1 MSFLGN
7 FFGSSAL
14 APAVP
19 ASLPPGWQEIT
30 VDGKKMYVNRT
41 TNEISSTPPPPPSS
55 ASLPH
60 GWEQNTNEY
69 GTYYAGPLTV
79 MDETTTYRQD
89 EFPTWE
95 YRPKAVRLSSDWEVF
110 SSNAKTKLYKNKK
123 TNEITQNYPLAHGDD
138 LQKILDDESAKVAN
152 ESDSL
157 AERMRASSGQ
167 YRGGLK
173 NKSKRK
179 QRKRKQRKRKQSK
192 RK

>member
-1 MSFLGN
+1 MSFFGK
-7 FFGSSAL
+7 FFGSSAS

-30 VDGKKMYVNRT
+30 VDGKKMYVSRT

-55 ASLPH
+55 ATSLPY
-60 GWEQNTNEY
+60 GWEKKMNEY

-79 MDETTTYRQD
+79 THATTTYRQN
-89 EFPTWE
+89 ELPTWKDL
-95 YRPKAVRLSSDWEVF
+95 PDTIRLSSDWEVF
-110 SSNAKTKLYKNKK
+110 SSRNAKTYKNKK

-138 LQKILDDESAKVAN
+138 LQKILDDESAKTAT
-152 ESDSL
+152 ESSLWNNKMHDS
-157 AERMRASSGQ
+157 G

-179 QRKRKQRKRKQSK
+179 QRKRKQSKRKQSK

>member
-1 MSFLGN
+1 MSFFRN
-7 FFGSSAL
+7 FFGSS

-41 TNEISSTPPPPPSS
+41 TNKILSTPPPPPSS
-55 ASLPH
+55 AY
-60 GWEQNTNEY
+60 GWEKKTNEY

-79 MDETTTYRQD
+79 MGATTTYRQD
-89 EFPTWE
+89 ELPTWKSM
-95 YRPKAVRLSSDWEVF
+95 PDAIRLSSDWEVF
-110 SSNAKTKLYKNKK
+110 SSNAKTKFHGEPLSIFYKNKK

-138 LQKILDDESAKVAN
+138 LQKILAVESAAAATKSSSW
-152 ESDSL
+152 EEKMRDS
-157 AERMRASSGQ
+157 GHG
-167 YRGGLK
+167 GGLK

-179 QRKRKQRKRKQSK
+179 QRKRKQSK